1 MQSSQRHLQA
11 ARTLAAIA
19 IAGLALAGCGGGD
32 SSTGTAPLQIFTA
45 TPDTA
50 KGDLQIISPGTVQ
63 DSGVSDAHGR
73 WNPVGGPHDYCRVTA
88 SGLRNSGDKQNY
100 SIVVV
105 GSLADRSLSSV
116 VMSSPGFEVSAF
128 GPSTRFSVDTAKRTI
143 NFDRLQL
150 NGTGQAASLFGPLDY
165 PNQSL
170 TIGRPT
176 CG

>member
-63 DSGVSDAHGR
+63 DSGVSDANGR

-105 GSLADRSLSSV
+105 FSLADRSLSSV
-116 VMSSPGFEVSAF
+116 VLSSPGFEVSAF

-170 TIGRPT
+170 TVDRPT